1 MIEFESLFDCS
12 NNVPFSKKMNAKT
25 KEEQLDFKIKY
36 FNRLARFSAKFLEI
50 TNGNDLAFLLNTDFH
65 KVQILINNPIYQ
77 EYAIPKKSGGNRIIQ
92 APDIDLLKAQ
102 RKLNRLLQ
110 INYLKIKPANVHG
123 FVTKF
128 PSDENHANIVENAMV
143 HTGKKTVLNIDLENF
158 FPSISAKT
166 VKNVF
171 SNAPFNFN
179 NQISTALALLLTYKG
194 KLPQGAPTSPVIS
207 NFVCLQLDHYLNTW
221 SRMNNINYSRYADDL
236 TFSADTFISQE
247 KQQEIRQIINKF
259 NFVVNEKKW
268 RQRAKNRK
276 QTVTGLTVNTKVN
289 VDRRYL
295 KKVRA
300 MLHDLSVNGIEIAA
314 INHFGLDEQA
324 TTEQK
329 KKFLFRLQGSIGF
342 IGQVR
347 GKSDVIYQSMQKKLK
362 EYQIVSNKILKS

>member
-1 MIEFESLFDCS
+1 
-12 NNVPFSKKMNAKT
+12 
-25 KEEQLDFKIKY
+25 
-36 FNRLARFSAKFLEI
+36 
-50 TNGNDLAFLLNTDFH
+50 
-65 KVQILINNPIYQ
+65 
-77 EYAIPKKSGGNRIIQ
+77 
-92 APDIDLLKAQ
+92 
-102 RKLNRLLQ
+102 
-110 INYLKIKPANVHG
+110 
-123 FVTKF
+123 
-128 PSDENHANIVENAMV
+128 MV

-166 VKNVF
+166 VKNIF

-179 NQISTALALLLTYKG
+179 NQISTALALLFTYKG

-207 NFVCLQLDHYLNTW
+207 NFVCLQLDHDLITW

-259 NFVVNEKKW
+259 HFVVNEKKW

-276 QTVTGLTVNTKVN
+276 QTVTGLTVNSKVN

-300 MLHDLSVNGIEIAA
+300 MLHDLSANGIEIAT
-314 INHFGLDEQA
+314 INHLRLDEKA
-324 TTEQK
+324 SKEQER
-329 KKFLFRLQGSIGF
+329 KFLFRLQGSIGF

-347 GKSDVIYQSMQKKLK
+347 GKSDAIYQSMQNKFK
-362 EYQIVSNKILKS
+362 EYQIVSR